1 MVQKVL
7 AQIFYGDDGGGFLK
21 DEWCKRRGDFFIN
34 ILYFF
39 FLLLLSLFFIYKL
52 YMQFDLKLIK
62 NGQFF
67 YYYYFCFGYF
77 IFPYIKELDIY
88 TSYINFPKKKKRL
101 YPSILDIVNTFFG
114 PHICG
119 E

>member
-67 YYYYFCFGYF
+67 YYYYFLFGYF

-88 TSYINFPKKKKRL
+88 TSYINFPKNKRD
-101 YPSILDIVNTFFG
+101 YILRF
-114 PHICG
+114 
-119 E
+119 